1 MRRTLILPAFFLAL
15 AATLV
20 AQSSNQ
26 PSSSTTVAEL
36 SAPEPALAAV
46 HVAEPAAAPLP
57 AETRS
62 LPGPQVTS
70 SAAAQN
76 RFFNGP
82 QADHLLGDWN
92 GWRSSLARHGVQFT
106 GYWTGI
112 ASGNP
117 IGGLKQGH
125 TTTVDDTFIVANL
138 DLNVLAHLKNTGLQ
152 LSFIDR
158 GGRGLSN
165 EYIGGQYNVQQCVG
179 GQAPFFYQMFFQQQ
193 LDEGKLIYKAGRM
206 SASDDMNASP
216 LYGLYLNN
224 GFDGD
229 IRNILFD
236 TQSSAY
242 PFPTWGGYLHYNLS
256 KQVYIKTAI
265 FQTTADIW
273 DSGNHGLDWAIHNG
287 DSAITMNEIAWTP
300 RWKTGQGIGAREL
313 PGHYWLG
320 GTYTPWKG
328 FTQFLTPKQLAGD
341 SYGFYVHADQ
351 MIYRPSPTS
360 KANTTLWAAAAYYP
374 QQNISI
380 VPLQINA
387 GLVDQGRFGRRSE
400 DKTIFGFLYGQF
412 SREYAQKIV
421 AQGKGNPNHE
431 MIVEVAHRIQVAK
444 HTFLQPDLQWDL
456 KPAGTG
462 RIANALVAATEIG
475 VTF

>member
-1 MRRTLILPAFFLAL
+1 MKHLLSLILLASTSIL
-15 AATLV
+15 F
-20 AQSSNQ
+20 AQSSEV
-26 PSSSTTVAEL
+26 TTTAKL
-36 SAPEPALAAV
+36 SEPGI
-46 HVAEPAAAPLP
+46 PL

-62 LPGPQVTS
+62 NPPAVSPTT
-70 SAAAQN
+70 AVVPN

-82 QADHLLGDWN
+82 DAPQLLGDYN
-92 GWRSSLARHGVQFT
+92 GWQSKLAHVGVHFT

-112 ASGNP
+112 ATGNP

-138 DLNVLAHLKNTGLQ
+138 DMNVIAHLKHAGMQ

-193 LDEGKLIYKAGRM
+193 LGEDKVIYKVGRM

-229 IRNILFD
+229 IRNVLFD

-256 KQVYIKTAI
+256 KQVYLKTAL
-265 FQTTADIW
+265 FQTTAGVF
-273 DSGNHGLDWAIHNG
+273 DSSKHGIDWAIHDG
-287 DSAITMNEIAWTP
+287 DGAITMNEIAWTP
-300 RWKTGQGIGAREL
+300 TWKSGKGDDAREL

-328 FTQFLTPKQLAGD
+328 FNQFLSTQKAGN
-341 SYGFYVHADQ
+341 SYGFYAHTDQ
-351 MIYRPSPTS
+351 MIYRAAPGSS
-360 KANTTLWAAAAYYP
+360 AGTTVWAAAAYYP

-380 VPLQINA
+380 VPLQVNV
-387 GLVDQGRFGRRSE
+387 GLIDQGRFGSRSQ
-400 DKTIFGFLYGQF
+400 DKTILGFLYGQF
-412 SREYAQKIV
+412 SRDYAQKIV
-421 AQGKGNPNHE
+421 AEGKGNPNHE
-431 MIVEVAHRIQVAK
+431 MIVELAHRIQIAR
-444 HTFLQPDLQWDL
+444 HTFFQPDMQWDI

-462 RIANALVAATEIG
+462 RIPSALALGAEIG
-475 VTF
+475 ITF